1 MSRPRTRQDGIAL
14 ITAILVVALAA
25 VAATAILSSANI
37 AIHRTGN
44 LQDSE
49 RAWWYADGIEGWLR
63 TILERDQEDNK
74 FDGLEDVWAKPV
86 DYLPVDE
93 GFVRGQMVDLQGR
106 YNLNNLAVP
115 DLNGEAFKQQQE
127 VFLRLL
133 QGIEGV
139 DAFQAQS
146 LASAIRDW
154 IDADSEPTGFDGAED
169 SEYLGANPP
178 HRVPNRLMESP
189 TELLAIKGMTRELYQ
204 RIGPYVTT
212 LPQTG
217 TPINVNTAPEAL
229 VFALAKEP
237 GAAQRKFIEE
247 RVKKPA
253 ESVGELTGERG
264 VYGAADAPTAMLA
277 VASRY
282 FMLRAEVFVGSGR
295 LALYSFYYR
304 PDQGAPVV
312 IGRSIDT
319 E

>member
-1 MSRPRTRQDGIAL
+1 MMARSQQGIAL
-14 ITAILVVALAA
+14 VTAILVVALAA
-25 VAATAILSSANI
+25 VAATAILTSANI

-74 FDGLEDVWAKPV
+74 YDGLGDIWAKPV
-86 DYLPVDE
+86 DYLPVDD

-106 YNLNNLAVP
+106 YNLNNLAVADP
-115 DLNGEAFKQQQE
+115 QALKLQQE
-127 VFLRLL
+127 IFLRLL
-133 QGIEGV
+133 QNIEGV
-139 DAFQAQS
+139 DAFKAQAI
-146 LASAIRDW
+146 ASSIRDW

-169 SEYLGANPP
+169 SEYLGINPP
-178 HRVPNRLMESP
+178 YRVPNRLMESP
-189 TELLAIKGMTRELYQ
+189 SELLAVKGMTKDLYQ
-204 RIGPYVTT
+204 RLRPYVAA

-217 TPINVNTAPEAL
+217 TPINVNTAPEAVL
-229 VFALAKEP
+229 YALAKEP
-237 GAAQRKFIEE
+237 GTAQRQFLEE
-247 RVKKPA
+247 RTKKPA
-253 ESVGELTGERG
+253 ENVSELTGTRG
-264 VYGAADAPTAMLA
+264 VFGGADAPNTMLA

-282 FMLRAEVFVGSGR
+282 FMLRAEIFVGSGR

-304 PDQGAPVV
+304 PEQGAPVV

>member
-1 MSRPRTRQDGIAL
+1 MSRLRRRQEGIAL

-49 RAWWYADGIEGWLR
+49 RAWWYAGGIEGWLR
-63 TILERDQEDNK
+63 TILERDQDDNK
-74 FDGLEDVWAKPV
+74 FDGLDDVWAKPV

-106 YNLNNLAVP
+106 YNLNNLAVADP
-115 DLNGEAFKQQQE
+115 QAFKQEQE

-139 DAFQAQS
+139 DAFQAQA

-189 TELLAIKGMTRELYQ
+189 TELLAVKGVTRELYQ
-204 RIGPYVTT
+204 RIRPYLTA

-229 VFALAKEP
+229 VFALAKAP
-237 GAAQRKFIEE
+237 GPAQRKFIEE
-247 RVKKPA
+247 RLKKPA
-253 ESVGELTGERG
+253 ESVGELTGARG
-264 VYGAADAPTAMLA
+264 VYGAGDAPNSMLA